1 MHRARFYLCA
11 SAICVLTACLFICL
25 KIEYVCSSA
34 AAVILIYAG
43 GAPCNV
49 LAMLNNLGR
58 KTAFIGKVGDDA
70 FGHMLADTVS
80 QSGTD
85 TSGLVFDPF
94 VHTTLAFVHTMPG
107 GDRSFSFY
115 RNPGADMMLRK
126 DEISGECIRSS
137 SIFHFGTL
145 SSTHPGVREAT
156 RHALQIARDSDAL
169 LSFDPNLRESLWDS
183 LVDVRRE
190 IEYGLTQCDIL
201 RRDLSRV
208 FSVSV
213 TECYRKYP
221 QSGHAFQTWPLCFL
235 NAFQMLI
242 MVHYAYLLTGR
253 KVFLPPKGIG
263 SPSYKGRIFPII

>member
-1 MHRARFYLCA
+1 MHRTRFYLCT

-115 RNPGADMMLRK
+115 RNPGADMMFRK
-126 DEISGECIRSS
+126 DEISGECIRS

-156 RHALQIARDSDAL
+156 RHALQIARDSGAL

-201 RRDLSRV
+201 RRDLSSLLATAIPASTAVPKPLATLLVTMPPRDSKLIRRNAGMPILATSFI
-208 FSVSV
+208 FSQSI
-213 TECYRKYP
+213 YKYLRC
-221 QSGHAFQTWPLCFL
+221 SSSIALRRT
-235 NAFQMLI
+235 
-242 MVHYAYLLTGR
+242 
-253 KVFLPPKGIG
+253 
-263 SPSYKGRIFPII
+263 